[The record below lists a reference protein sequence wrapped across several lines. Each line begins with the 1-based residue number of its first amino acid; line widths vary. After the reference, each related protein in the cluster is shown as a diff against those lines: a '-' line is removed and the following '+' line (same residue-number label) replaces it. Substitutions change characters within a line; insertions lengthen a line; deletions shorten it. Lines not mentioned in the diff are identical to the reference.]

1 MKTVKQDEFD
11 SFIRSIPED
20 DLSLGRD
27 VGRMHGITAYYQD
40 GKLVAEERWI
50 RDSVSQPRIWTYQI
64 AE

>member
-20 DLSLGRD
+20 DFSLGRD
-27 VGRMHGITAYYQD
+27 VCRMHGITAYYKA
-40 GKLVAEERWI
+40 GKLVAEERWH
-50 RDSVSQPRIWTYQI
+50 RETTSQPRIWTYQI